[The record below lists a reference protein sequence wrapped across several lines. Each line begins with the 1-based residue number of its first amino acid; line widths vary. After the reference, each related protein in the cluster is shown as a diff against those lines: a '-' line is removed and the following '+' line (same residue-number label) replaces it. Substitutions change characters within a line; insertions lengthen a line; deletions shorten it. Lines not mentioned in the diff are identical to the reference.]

1 MDTPVPFRIAIGLIG
16 LIGVTLAGPAAAGQ
30 VMYSYDSV
38 TPITETMT
46 ENGVTLFLDKS
57 LLHVRVLRLAE
68 TLDIGTADLK
78 PASEHELGPG
88 GLTAILGR
96 DAPERDLYEISQK
109 GDGRALIGALCPG
122 SDKGW
127 LAFGPIKQDR
137 DLKIRGIGR
146 DPATGAARLCV
157 TLDYAFH
164 GVWSLPPVDLPQPD
178 RTDPFNQAPANRRF

>member
-1 MDTPVPFRIAIGLIG
+1 METPIPLRIALGLIG
-16 LIGVTLAGPAAAGQ
+16 LTLAGPAVASQ

-57 LLHVRVLRLAE
+57 LLGVRVLRLAE
-68 TLDIGTADLK
+68 TLDIGTADLR
-78 PASEHELGPG
+78 PASERELGRG
-88 GLTAILGR
+88 GVAALLGR
-96 DAPERDLYEISQK
+96 GAQERDLYEISLK

-127 LAFGPIKQDR
+127 LAFGPIKRDR
-137 DLKIRGIGR
+137 ELKVRALGR
-146 DPATGAARLCV
+146 DPATGKARLCV

-164 GVWSLPPVDLPQPD
+164 GVWGLPPMDLPQPD
-178 RTDPFNQAPANRRF
+178 RTDPFNQTPSNRRF